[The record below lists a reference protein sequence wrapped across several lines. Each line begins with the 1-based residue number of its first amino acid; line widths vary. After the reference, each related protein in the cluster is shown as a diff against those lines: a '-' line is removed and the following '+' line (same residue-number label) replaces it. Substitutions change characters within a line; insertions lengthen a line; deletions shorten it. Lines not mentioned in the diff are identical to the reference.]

1 MAMTD
6 DREMLWTIDQV
17 AAYLGVPKQTIYAWR
32 TRNYGPRGRR
42 VGRYVRYRAGDVYD
56 WFARPEDEDE

>member
-1 MAMTD
+1 MAMID
-6 DREMLWTIDQV
+6 DRETLWTIDQV
-17 AAYLGVPKQTIYAWR
+17 AAYLGVPKQTLYAWR

-56 WFARPEDEDE
+56 WFTRPDDEDE